1 LDQETI
7 KRLRD
12 NKQKDH
18 SVCFHDGNNTIGS
31 SCNRYYR
38 LTDDD
43 LLSLWKLW
51 ATGSD
56 ESTNMIIMERAVE
69 GENFYDNEE
78 AKSMV
83 ADFLFV
89 GIWNKILLHSV
100 TP

>member
-38 LTDDD
+38 PTDD
-43 LLSLWKLW
+43 LLSLFKLW
-51 ATGSD
+51 DTGSD
-56 ESTNMIIMERAVE
+56 DSAIV
-69 GENFYDNEE
+69 
-78 AKSMV
+78 
-83 ADFLFV
+83 
-89 GIWNKILLHSV
+89 
-100 TP
+100 